1 MTHWWAEHA
10 GPTALWSDVVTVSS
24 RLAWRRRRWED
35 ALSLRDSHTVTQLV
49 PGRMTEAGGV
59 ERWADDWTPLS
70 INVVETICETLHSR
84 LTSSQVRPM
93 FVTSGGSYRQRRQT
107 ERAGAF
113 MDGVFYGARVHTDIA
128 PDVCDDAIGFGTG
141 IAYAWIEGGR
151 VHVERVRPWELLVD
165 EIDGHDR
172 KPRCVYRVRYVD
184 REVAA
189 TRWPDAAALIAQAPA
204 PTGDWA
210 VYDQTLSDV
219 ILVVEAWRLPSG
231 PDAGDGVRMIGLQ
244 NGEIAREEWKH
255 DRFPFAVMRYRRG
268 KSGWYG
274 VGVPEMI
281 EGLQVDINETLLN
294 IRECHRQSTFRVFV
308 ERGSKI
314 NKQHINNVAG
324 SILEYEGTLPTFA
337 NFQTVNA
344 EMYNWIDTQTR
355 RAFERCGVSQLAAQ
369 AQLPAGLHGA
379 SGKAL
384 RAYIN
389 ESDSRFVLQLREYED
404 WHVDLAE
411 IIMLAL
417 EDTDESVTATSVK
430 NGSVSEI
437 DWRRVKLSK
446 PFVLQVLPASLLPT
460 TVAGRLESVQ
470 ELVSSGMADALGLD
484 AASIQRL
491 LDMPDLAAEGL
502 TAARDAVDLVIE
514 TMLDDRVAAVP
525 DSTLDLAICLRQGVR
540 WYQQLRR
547 DGEDVNS
554 EELALLREF
563 IDQTV
568 ALQGEASGPS
578 VPQPEAPP
586 APEVMQ

>member
-1 MTHWWAEHA
+1 MSAQRWWENGAPD
-10 GPTALWSDVVTVSS
+10 GALWTDVTTVSS

-35 ALSLRDSHTVTQLV
+35 ALSMRESETVTQLV
-49 PGRMTEAGGV
+49 PGRMSEAGGI
-59 ERWADDWTPLS
+59 ERWSGDWQPLS
-70 INVVETICETLHSR
+70 INVVETICETLHAR

-93 FVTSGGSYRQRRQT
+93 FVTSGGSYRQRRMT

-113 MDGVFYGARVHTDIA
+113 LDGVFYGAKIHTDVA

-151 VHVERVRPWELLVD
+151 VHAERVRPWELLVD
-165 EIDGHDR
+165 EIDGHAR
-172 KPRCVYRVRYVD
+172 TPRCVYRVRYVD
-184 REVAA
+184 RAVAK
-189 TRWPDAAALIAQAPA
+189 TRWPDAAELIERAPA
-204 PTGDWA
+204 PTGVWA

-231 PDAGDGVRMIGLQ
+231 PDAGDGVRVIGLQ

-255 DRFPFAVMRYRRG
+255 DRFPFAVMRYRRP

-274 VGVPEMI
+274 KGVPEQI

-294 IRECHRQSTFRVFV
+294 VKECHRQSTFRVFV
-308 ERGSKI
+308 ERGSKV
-314 NKQHINNVAG
+314 NKQHVNNVAG
-324 SILEYEGTLPTFA
+324 SILEYEGTPPTFA

-344 EMYNWIDTQTR
+344 EMYNWIETQTR

-369 AQLPAGLHGA
+369 AQLPAGLRNA

-384 RAYIN
+384 RTYIN
-389 ESDSRFVLQLREYED
+389 ESDSRFVLQLREYEEF
-404 WHVDLAE
+404 HVDLARC
-411 IIMLAL
+411 IVLAL
-417 EDTDESVTATSVK
+417 TDTDEKVVATSVK
-430 NGSVSEI
+430 RGSVTEI
-437 DWRRVKLSK
+437 DWQKIRLME
-446 PFVLQVLPASLLPT
+446 PFVLQVMPASLLPT

-491 LDMPDLAAEGL
+491 LDMPDLASEGL

-514 TMLDDRVAAVP
+514 TMLDDREAAVP
-525 DSTLDLAICLRQGVR
+525 DSTLDLAICLQQGVR
-540 WYQQLRR
+540 WYQRLRR

-554 EELALLREF
+554 DELALLREF

-568 ALQGEASGPS
+568 ALQGGATPPAEP
-578 VPQPEAPP
+578 PAPP
-586 APEVMQ
+586 APEMMQ